1 MAKITPVA
9 YKTGGGSISGTTKVG
24 NLYAGTTPQDYGEV
38 GVNNGVIFY
47 STPNEDLGYV
57 IAHEDPTGGHNGKP
71 GNIPAYV
78 GFWRSPLLTEES
90 FVEYTNGLFNQN
102 FTGGTEAKTWLNS
115 NGYWTSYS
123 DIWQYDSLNTLAWTD
138 STAGYTLLTGGV
150 TAVDDGYWINPI
162 TIPTYYI
169 NNQTSSNLYIS
180 TNAVVTLGSG
190 YGVCCPTGPQT
201 SSNPALIS
209 GNAGDMY
216 VSPGSPLTDG
226 TIMNAYY
233 RITIEGDK
241 SKIELKVF
249 QASLGATTT
258 PFSYQLNLYRDSTYE
273 WVETRV
279 KSNTSGLVGPYN
291 AVSVAQGAST
301 TSRVWRGDLLGQN
314 WVYLGTGT
322 VVE

>member
-1 MAKITPVA
+1 MATARPFA
-9 YKTGGGSISGTTKVG
+9 YNPGSPISGTEQVG
-24 NLYAGTTPQDYGEV
+24 SLSIGAPTSGFTSSPQYW
-38 GVNNGVIFY
+38 NG
-47 STPNEDLGYV
+47 PDEDLGYV
-57 IAHEDPTGGHNGKP
+57 IAQSVPSNNQPTPLSGVT
-71 GNIPAYV
+71 ASV
-78 GFWRSPLLTEES
+78 GFFRSELLTENS
-90 FVEYTNGLFNQN
+90 FVNLTNGLFNQS
-102 FTGGTEAKTWLNS
+102 FTGGTQAKTWLNS

-123 DIWQYDSLNTLAWTD
+123 DIWQYDNLNTLAWTD

-162 TIPTYYI
+162 TIPTYYS

-180 TNAVVTLGSG
+180 TNAVVTLGVG
-190 YGVCCPTGPQT
+190 YGVCCPTTPQT

-216 VSPGSPLTDG
+216 ANPGQALTDG

-233 RITIEGDK
+233 RITQNGDK
-241 SKIELKVF
+241 TKIELKVF
-249 QASLGATTT
+249 QSSLSAQNT
-258 PFSYQLNLYRDSTYE
+258 PFSYQLNLYRDSTYQ

-279 KSNTSGLVGPYN
+279 KTNAAGRVGPYN
-291 AVSVAQGAST
+291 NIDVSQGAST
-301 TSRVWRGDLLGQN
+301 TSRVWRGNLLGQN